1 MVLGMA
7 AAKNARMGRSS
18 PERRQRPETSPVST
32 SKTETNP
39 MGGGRATVH
48 NPGNKRLDSVL
59 DFVAFAARP
68 MPLVTLLDEAPRRI
82 AAIFDADV
90 CSLYLV
96 EGDGHE
102 LVMRGNVGFAP
113 EALGQVRLTIGE
125 GMTGEAV
132 EYLRPVTSE
141 NAKRHHSYKHFDD
154 LGEERF
160 PVFLSVPI
168 RGKAGP
174 LGALVI
180 QRRDHE
186 GHPPRFED
194 RDIELLTALGAIIS
208 AGIRHAELI
217 DARRDKATPPRRAGG
232 GTRKVTLTGRPFVMG
247 RALGAIAALRRPAGR
262 SERGE
267 VHDVGEEQKLLR
279 GAFDVADKA
288 MRALSGRARTMRLG
302 DQAGFLATYVDIL
315 GDGRF
320 RERADELV
328 LSGGGIAAALGR
340 VAREVTRTAASI
352 TRDAF
357 LEERARDI
365 EDLCD
370 ALVMLAA
377 ADKRAELPS
386 KAVLIGDGL
395 SVFDLLVSA
404 RAHPV
409 GVALTDRATGPR
421 TRTLLRLL
429 EVPAIVGVEGLFKWA
444 SDGDVAVLD
453 ADHGL
458 LVINPSRSEV
468 AALREYK
475 RAQGSKDALE

>member
-1 MVLGMA
+1 MSRL
-7 AAKNARMGRSS
+7 
-18 PERRQRPETSPVST
+18 RRTSQVHGFGAST
-32 SKTETNP
+32 P
-39 MGGGRATVH
+39 
-48 NPGNKRLDSVL
+48 RLDAVL
-59 DFVAFAARP
+59 ELVAFTARP
-68 MPLVTLLDEAPRRI
+68 MPLVTLLDEAPSRI
-82 AAIFDADV
+82 ARIFGADV
-90 CSLYLV
+90 CSLYLL

-113 EALGQVRLTIGE
+113 EVLGQVRLAVGE

-132 EYLRPVTSE
+132 EYMRPVTSAE
-141 NAKRHHSYKHFDD
+141 AETHRAYKHFDD

-174 LGALVI
+174 LGALVV
-180 QRRDHE
+180 QRKE
-186 GHPPRFED
+186 TPFED
-194 RDIELLTALGAIIS
+194 RDIELLVALGAIIS

-217 DARRDKATPPRRAGG
+217 DAEREKHAPTSPRKAGG
-232 GTRKVTLTGRPFVMG
+232 GTRKVTLTGRPFIPG
-247 RALGAIAALRRPAGR
+247 RVLGAIAALRRPSNKRAG
-262 SERGE
+262 EGE
-267 VHDVGEEQKLLR
+267 IHDVREEQKLLR

-288 MRALSGRARTMRLG
+288 MRALADRARAMRLG

-315 GDGRF
+315 GDQRF
-320 RERADELV
+320 RERTAELV
-328 LSGGGIAAALGR
+328 ASGDGIPAALGR
-340 VAREVTRTAASI
+340 VAREATRTAASI

-370 ALVMLAA
+370 ALLMLARG
-377 ADKRAELPS
+377 DKRAELPQ
-386 KAVLIGDGL
+386 KGVLIGDGL
-395 SVFDLLVSA
+395 SVFDLLISA

-421 TRTLLRLL
+421 TRALLRLL

-444 SDGDVAVLD
+444 SDGDLALLD

-458 LVINPSRSEV
+458 VVINPSRSEV
-468 AALREYK
+468 AALREHT
-475 RAQGSKDALE
+475 RTSKNALK

>member
-1 MVLGMA
+1 MVHD
-7 AAKNARMGRSS
+7 R
-18 PERRQRPETSPVST
+18 
-32 SKTETNP
+32 
-39 MGGGRATVH
+39 
-48 NPGNKRLDSVL
+48 GNRRLDAVL
-59 DFVAFAARP
+59 DFLTFAARP
-68 MPLVTLLDEAPRRI
+68 MPLVSLLDEAPRRI
-82 AAIFDADV
+82 AMIFGADV
-90 CSLYLV
+90 CSLYVV

-102 LVMRGNVGFAP
+102 LVMRGNVGFSP
-113 EALGQVRLTIGE
+113 EALGQVRLQIGE

-141 NAKRHHSYKHFDD
+141 HAGSHRSYKHFDD

-160 PVFLSVPI
+160 PIFLAVPI

-174 LGALVI
+174 LGALVV
-180 QRRDHE
+180 QRKAE
-186 GHPPRFED
+186 SFED
-194 RDIELLTALGAIIS
+194 RDIELLATLGAIIA

-217 DARRDKATPPRRAGG
+217 DTQRDKAPSPRKAGG
-232 GTRKVTLTGRPFVMG
+232 GTRKVTLTGRPFLCG

-262 SERGE
+262 SREEGG
-267 VHDVGEEQKLLR
+267 VKHDVREEQKLLR

-288 MRALSGRARTMRLG
+288 IRALSDRARTMRLG
-302 DQAGFLATYVDIL
+302 EQAAFLATYVDIL

-320 RERADELV
+320 RERSEELV
-328 LSGGGIAAALGR
+328 AEGAGIAGALGR
-340 VAREVTRTAASI
+340 VVREVTRTAASI

-386 KAVLIGDGL
+386 KAVVIGDGL
-395 SVFDLLVSA
+395 SVFDLLISA

-444 SDGDVAVLD
+444 SDGEVTLLD

-468 AALREYK
+468 AAVREYK
-475 RAQGSKDALE
+475 RAHGKNGNGDG

>member
-1 MVLGMA
+1 MA
-7 AAKNARMGRSS
+7 AAKNAR
-18 PERRQRPETSPVST
+18 PPTS
-32 SKTETNP
+32 NR
-39 MGGGRATVH
+39 GGAPIVH
-48 NPGNKRLDSVL
+48 NRGNKRLDGVL
-59 DFVAFAARP
+59 DFLAFAARP
-68 MPLVTLLDEAPRRI
+68 MPLVSLLDEAPQRI
-82 AAIFDADV
+82 AAIFEADV

-96 EGDGHE
+96 EGDGNE

-113 EALGQVRLTIGE
+113 EALGQVRLSIGE

-132 EYLRPVTSE
+132 EYLRPVTSN
-141 NAKRHHSYKHFDD
+141 NATSHRSYKHFDD

-160 PVFLSVPI
+160 PIFLSVPI

-174 LGALVI
+174 LGALVV
-180 QRRDHE
+180 QRKDADDK
-186 GHPPRFED
+186 PFED
-194 RDIELLTALGAIIS
+194 RDIELLATLGAIIA

-217 DARRDKATPPRRAGG
+217 DTEREKHSPSPRKAGG
-232 GTRKVTLTGRPFVMG
+232 GTRKVTLTGRPFITG
-247 RALGAIAALRRPAGR
+247 RALGALAALRRPSSSRASMRPPDPDG
-262 SERGE
+262 GAAVAE
-267 VHDVGEEQKLLR
+267 VRAEEQKLLR

-288 MRALSGRARTMRLG
+288 MRGISERARSMRLG
-302 DQAGFLATYVDIL
+302 DQAGFLATYLDIL
-315 GDGRF
+315 GDARF

-328 LSGGGIAAALGR
+328 AEGAGIGGALGR

-370 ALVMLAA
+370 ALVMLAK
-377 ADKRAELPS
+377 ADKRAELPT
-386 KAVLIGDGL
+386 KAILVGDAL
-395 SVFDLLVSA
+395 SVFDLLISA

-409 GVALTDRATGPR
+409 GVALTDRASGPR

-444 SDGDVAVLD
+444 SDGDVALLD

-475 RAQGSKDALE
+475 RAHEALE

>member
-1 MVLGMA
+1 MA
-7 AAKNARMGRSS
+7 STKANSSHGTARVHGR
-18 PERRQRPETSPVST
+18 
-32 SKTETNP
+32 
-39 MGGGRATVH
+39 
-48 NPGNKRLDSVL
+48 GNKRLDGVL

-82 AAIFDADV
+82 ALILDADV

-102 LVMRGNVGFAP
+102 LVMRGNVGFPAS
-113 EALGQVRLTIGE
+113 AIGQVRLSIGE

-141 NAKRHHSYKHFDD
+141 NAAEHRSYKHFED

-160 PVFLSVPI
+160 PVFLAVPI

-174 LGALVI
+174 LGALVV
-180 QRRDHE
+180 QRARGPFD
-186 GHPPRFED
+186 D
-194 RDIELLTALGAIIS
+194 RDIELCAALGAIIA

-217 DARRDKATPPRRAGG
+217 DARRDRPMPRKAGG
-232 GTRKVTLTGRPFVMG
+232 GTRKVTLPGRPFVSG
-247 RALGAIAALRRPAGR
+247 RALGAIAALRRPATSR
-262 SERGE
+262 SNEPRQDR
-267 VHDVGEEQKLLR
+267 DVREDRKLLR

-288 MRALSGRARTMRLG
+288 IRALADRAMSMRLG
-302 DQAGFLATYVDIL
+302 EQAAFLSTYVEIL
-315 GDGRF
+315 GDARF

-328 LSGGGIAAALGR
+328 ADGSGIAPALGR

-357 LEERARDI
+357 LEERAKDV

-377 ADKRAELPS
+377 TDKRAELPS
-386 KAVLIGDGL
+386 KAVLVGDAL
-395 SVFDLLVSA
+395 SVFDLLISA

-409 GVALTDRATGPR
+409 GVALTDRASGPR

-429 EVPAIVGVEGLFKWA
+429 DVPAIVGVEGLFKWA
-444 SDGDVAVLD
+444 SDGDVALLD

-458 LVINPSRSEV
+458 LVINPSKSEI
-468 AALREYK
+468 ASLREYK
-475 RAQGSKDALE
+475 RQDDLD